1 MGILDKLKRKKSVTR
16 ESSPADKPSAKVAAD
31 GEPAKKPATLLQE
44 TGGNTGR
51 ALEILVR
58 PVLSEKATHL
68 ANRGTYV
75 FEVDPKANK
84 SEIKKSVQAV
94 YKVHVEGV
102 RIIKMPAKTRRYGRS
117 VGQTSAWKKA
127 VVKVKKGEK
136 ISGIVEAV
144 G

>member
-1 MGILDKLKRKKSVTR
+1 MGILDKLKRKKSVPP
-16 ESSPADKPSAKVAAD
+16 EAALAGKPAEKTVVIE
-31 GEPAKKPATLLQE
+31 EPAKKPVPLLRASSS
-44 TGGNTGR
+44 NAGR
-51 ALEILVR
+51 AFEILVR

-117 VGQTSAWKKA
+117 TGKTSVWKKA
-127 VVKVKKGEK
+127 VVTVKKGEK
-136 ISGIVEAV
+136 ISGIVEAI